1 MDLLSVLLL
10 MLYLMEVNIFNE
22 NFISKFW
29 STFNDNPTTELFNR

>member
-29 STFNDNPTTELFNR
+29 STFNDKEPNN